1 MGGPSRQIGISVT
14 TPTYENPMAEEERTS
29 EPDSPNRR
37 EFLRR
42 SALGTAVAGLGLGG
56 AFAAEES
63 GKRRFDRADE
73 INAIREAYLAVPDEA
88 VFLERARV
96 LLECHEKYAHL
107 SSGLRQGKTVDEL
120 CDRITPI
127 VNPCD
132 ILLGRILEEVPSAQ
146 DELFI
151 KDNPRL
157 FVSPGDPGRLD
168 STSIYIPDWAKLLRL
183 GITGL
188 VREVEASGEA
198 DGRVVDEKVRIHRDY
213 LQGVRLSLM
222 AISRLMNRYADRADQ
237 LAGETAD
244 SQVAARLSE
253 AAATCRK
260 VSSSPPATF
269 REALQL
275 FSFFHTVLSCIIG
288 GRNVTPGRMDQY
300 LLPCYQ
306 RDIATGVIT
315 RSEAVVLLAVA
326 MIRLSQLTGNIAVD
340 FDSTKRS
347 PNRYSHHYVT
357 LAGRTPDGAS
367 GVNELSFAFLEAIRL
382 VDYREP
388 SLCIRWFE
396 GIDEEFWREALRLMR
411 DRIPSFAYNDHVVV
425 PTLVRC
431 GMPERQALDYAHCAC
446 LICFLPGD
454 GVGSA
459 RANHN
464 LPRYVLLAIN
474 GGRDLLSGEQ
484 KGPATPAPDA
494 LRDFDDLVDAVRTQ
508 ARVGLE
514 KALERHATQVKR
526 YPLPVWP
533 LFAEHLQTGYRY
545 WEHKTKHADQ
555 QCIGVAT
562 GVDSL
567 LAIRE
572 LVYRRKTVTLAKLV
586 SILKDNFRGHEPLR
600 QSLLHQTPSY
610 GSDDEEVLEMIR
622 LVGDMWAEEVNRV
635 GANSKEIKVR
645 PGFHSWLYNIQMGKQ
660 TAATPD
666 GRFDGEPLSSD
677 HLPSPGKGRAPTE
690 MLNAMAR
697 LPHRQSCSG
706 GTTFRLSRSHFDGEN
721 GLDLLSSL
729 IRTYFAQGGLQ
740 LHFVFADTATLQDAI
755 NYPERYE
762 DLLVR
767 VTGFSEYFVRL
778 SPEVQQEILRRELAC
793 AVDQP
798 TTDTPREER

>member
-1 MGGPSRQIGISVT
+1 
-14 TPTYENPMAEEERTS
+14 MAEEERTS
-29 EPDSPNRR
+29 GQDSPNRR
-37 EFLRR
+37 EFLRQ
-42 SALGTAVAGLGLGG
+42 SALGTAAAGLGLSG
-56 AFAAEES
+56 AFAAEEA
-63 GKRRFDRADE
+63 GKRRFYRADE
-73 INAIREAYLAVPDEA
+73 INAIREAYLAAPDEA

-96 LLECHEKYAHL
+96 LLECREKYADL
-107 SSGLRQGKTVDEL
+107 SPGLRQGRIVAEL
-120 CDRITPI
+120 CDRITPV

-132 ILLGRILEEVPSAQ
+132 ILLGRIHEEVPSSQ

-151 KDNPRL
+151 KDNPRI

-168 STSIYIPDWAKLLRL
+168 STSIYIPDWAKLLEL
-183 GITGL
+183 GIAGL

-198 DGRVVDEKVRIHRDY
+198 DGRVVDEKARIHRDY
-213 LQGVRLSLM
+213 LEGVRLSLL
-222 AISRLMNRYADRADQ
+222 AISRLMNRYADRAEQ
-237 LAGETAD
+237 VAGETAD
-244 SQVAARLSE
+244 SRVTDRLSE
-253 AAATCRK
+253 AAATCRT

-300 LLPCYQ
+300 LLPFYQ
-306 RDIATGVIT
+306 RDIVKGVIT
-315 RSEAVVLLAVA
+315 RSEAIVLLAVT
-326 MIRLSQLTGNIAVD
+326 MIRLSQLTGTIAVD

-347 PNRYSHHYVT
+347 PCRYSHHYVT

-367 GVNELSFAFLEAIRL
+367 GVNDLSFAFLEAIRL

-396 GIDEEFWREALRLMR
+396 GIDGEFWREALRLMR

-431 GMPERQALDYAHCAC
+431 GVPERQALDYAHCAC

-464 LPRYVLLAIN
+464 LPRYVLLGIN
-474 GGRDLLSGEQ
+474 GGRDLRTGERR
-484 KGPATPAPDA
+484 GPATPAPDA
-494 LRDFDDLVDAVRTQ
+494 LRDFDDLFDAVRTQ
-508 ARVGLE
+508 ARAGLE

-533 LFAEHLQTGYRY
+533 LFAGHLQTGYRY

-562 GVDSL
+562 GIDSL

-600 QSLLHQTPSY
+600 QYLLHQTPSY
-610 GSDDEEVLEMIR
+610 GSDDEDVLAMIQ

-635 GANSKEIKVR
+635 GANSKGIKLR
-645 PGFHSWLYNIQMGKQ
+645 PAFHSWLYNIEMGKQ

-666 GRFDGEPLSSD
+666 GRLGGEPLSSD
-677 HLPSPGKGRAPTE
+677 HLPSPGKGRSPTE
-690 MLNAMAR
+690 MLNAMAC
-697 LPHRQSCSG
+697 LPHRKSCSG
-706 GTTFRLSRSHFDGEN
+706 GTTLRLSRSHFDGEN
-721 GLDLLSSL
+721 GLELLSSL
-729 IRTYFAQGGLQ
+729 ICTYFAQGGLQ

-755 NYPERYE
+755 KHPDKHG

-767 VTGFSEYFVRL
+767 ITGFSEYFVRL
-778 SPEVQQEILRRELAC
+778 SPEVQQEILRREQAC
-793 AVDQP
+793 
-798 TTDTPREER
+798 R